1 MEFVKMKRFLA
12 ALLGCFLAVAAQ
24 ADEWMVRHRV
34 RGNFEDARDAV
45 VAAIES
51 RGLVINYT
59 SHIGDML
66 ERTGRDL
73 GATRKIYANAE
84 IVEFCS
90 AKLSRQMMEADPHN
104 IVLCPFAI
112 SIYALPGE
120 KDAVWVAYRKPP
132 ARAGKAVADML
143 ESIVGEAG
151 R

>member
-1 MEFVKMKRFLA
+1 MKRFLA
-12 ALLGCFLAVAAQ
+12 AMLGCVLALAVQ
-24 ADEWMVRHRV
+24 ADEWMVRHRIK
-34 RGNFEDARDAV
+34 GSFEDARDAV
-45 VAAIES
+45 VAAIEG

-84 IVEFCS
+84 IIEFCS

-112 SIYALPGE
+112 AVYALPDE

-132 ARAGKAVADML
+132 AKSGKDVTDML
-143 ESIVGEAG
+143 EGIVGEA
-151 R
+151 RR